1 MKKWMVAVVIL
12 LVLGY
17 VDGFPFEQADAGELC
32 VVETLLVE
40 TDSAGITLYSM
51 DGRGWGATMEE
62 AVENLRENVP
72 GQLFLRQVKRVIYC
86 QGTESGDIVLEMPE
100 AIPLGAHIYMYPQSA
115 EEILDGMDLEEKRL
129 TAREQREKNIPTLAE
144 LQNEVLKGYE

>member
-1 MKKWMVAVVIL
+1 MKKWSVAVVIL

-40 TDSAGITLYSM
+40 TDPTGVTLYSM
-51 DGRGWGATMEE
+51 DGRGWGVTMEE
-62 AVENLRENVP
+62 AVENLKENVP
-72 GQLFLRQVKRVIYC
+72 GQLFLRQVKRVIFC
-86 QGTESGDIVLEMPE
+86 QGAESGDIFLEMPE

-115 EEILDGMDLEEKRL
+115 EEILEELNLEEKRL
-129 TAREQREKNIPTLAE
+129 TAREQREKKIPTLAE
-144 LQNEVLKGYE
+144 RQNEVLKGYE